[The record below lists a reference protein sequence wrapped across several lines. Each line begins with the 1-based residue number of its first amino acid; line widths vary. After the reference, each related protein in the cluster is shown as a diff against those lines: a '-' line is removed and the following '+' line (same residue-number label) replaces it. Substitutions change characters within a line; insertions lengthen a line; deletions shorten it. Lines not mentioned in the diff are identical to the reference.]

1 MGNGRGENG
10 DWEGMKWGLGG
21 EEMGTEREGN
31 GDWERRKWGLGEE
44 EMGMVLEMVLE

>member
-31 GDWERRKWGLGEE
+31 GDWERRKWGWCWRWCWNEGS
-44 EMGMVLEMVLE
+44 

>member
-1 MGNGRGENG
+1 
-10 DWEGMKWGLGG
+10 MKWGLGG